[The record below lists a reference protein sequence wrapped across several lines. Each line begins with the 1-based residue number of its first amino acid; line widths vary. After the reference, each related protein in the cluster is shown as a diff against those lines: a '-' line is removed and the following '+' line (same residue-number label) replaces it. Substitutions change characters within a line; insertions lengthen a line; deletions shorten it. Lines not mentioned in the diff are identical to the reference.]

1 MATNGLR
8 EGLGRVAGHD
18 EVEHE
23 NPSDVAD
30 QGVTAAASAGMLAP
44 RMWSRLSPYWKALT
58 LALVAALGETLA
70 DVLQPW
76 PIKIVIDNVVQGKA
90 LAGWLGRL
98 VSRVAGGHPSA
109 TLNFAVA
116 AVLVI
121 AVVGAVGSYWEKYL
135 TTSVSQWVGHD
146 LRRLLYQQM
155 QRLSLAEHGESRKGD
170 LLSRMTSDIGA
181 IQDFIGSALLGIL
194 INLLTLAGMIG
205 VMLYND
211 WRFTLLALSVAPVLF
226 LVVYVYTRRIKK
238 ASRAVRKKESEL
250 LSGVSEVLT
259 SIQVVQAFAREDY
272 EDRRFDSESRQQ
284 VEAGLAARS
293 TKAKLAPI
301 VEVIVALG
309 TCLVLAYGARLAL
322 AGRMS
327 AGVLVVFVL
336 YLGKMYKPMRDLS
349 KMADTVTK
357 ASIGYERVQELLQI
371 ESQIRDRPGA
381 REAPRF
387 KGLIEFD
394 HVGFSYRG
402 ETAALSDVS
411 IRIEPGQVAAIVGP
425 SGAGKT
431 TMASLIARFYDPV
444 SGSVRIDGV
453 DVREY
458 TLKSLRDQ
466 ASFVLQDTL
475 LLRATIWENIAYG
488 KPDADPEDTVE
499 AAKLANAHEFIM
511 ELPQG
516 YATMVG
522 ERGMSLSGGQ
532 RQRIA
537 IARAIVRN
545 TPILI
550 LDEPTVGLDAASE
563 QAVIEALDRLM
574 AGRTSVVVAHH
585 LNAIRQADVIFVV
598 KGSAVVERGT
608 HEALLAREGLYAE
621 LYRIQAAG

>member
-1 MATNGLR
+1 MKVPG
-8 EGLGRVAGHD
+8 
-18 EVEHE
+18 
-23 NPSDVAD
+23 
-30 QGVTAAASAGMLAP
+30 
-44 RMWSRLSPYWKALT
+44 MWSRLRPYWGALT
-58 LALVAALGETLA
+58 LALVAAFAETLA

-76 PIKIVIDNVVQGKA
+76 PIKIVIDNIVQGKT
-90 LAGWLGRL
+90 LPGWLARL
-98 VSRVAGGHPSA
+98 VPWLAAGHTYA

-116 AVLVI
+116 AVAGI
-121 AVVGAVGSYWEKYL
+121 AIVGAVGSYWEKYL

-146 LRRLLYQQM
+146 LRRLLYQQI
-155 QRLSLAEHGESRKGD
+155 QRLSLAEHGESRAGD

-181 IQDFIGSALLGIL
+181 IQDFISSALLGIL
-194 INLLTLAGMIG
+194 INVLTLAGMIG
-205 VMLYND
+205 VMLYNN

-226 LVVYVYTRRIKK
+226 IVVFFYTRRIKK

-250 LSGVSEVLT
+250 LSGMAEVLT
-259 SIQVVQAFAREDY
+259 SIHVVQAFAREDY

-293 TKAKLAPI
+293 TKAKLSPI

-309 TCLVLAYGARLAL
+309 TCLVLGYGARLAL
-322 AGRMS
+322 AGQMS

-349 KMADTVTK
+349 KMTDTVTK
-357 ASIGYERVQELLQI
+357 ATIGYERVQELLQV
-371 ESQIRDRPGA
+371 ESRIRDRPGA
-381 REAPRF
+381 RNAPRF
-387 KGLIEFD
+387 TGLIEFD
-394 HVGFSYRG
+394 RVGFSYSG
-402 ETAALSDVS
+402 QSPALSDVS

-431 TMASLIARFYDPV
+431 TMASLIPRFYDPV
-444 SGSVRIDGV
+444 SGAVRIDGV
-453 DVREY
+453 DVRDY

-466 ASFVLQDTL
+466 ISFVLQDTL

-488 KPDADPEDTVE
+488 KPDADPEDTVQ

-511 ELPQG
+511 ALPQG

-522 ERGMSLSGGQ
+522 ERGLSLSGGQ

-537 IARAIVRN
+537 IARAIVRD

-550 LDEPTVGLDAASE
+550 LDEPTAGLDAASE
-563 QAVIEALDRLM
+563 QAVIEALGRLM

-585 LNAIRQADVIFVV
+585 LNAIRHADVIFVV
-598 KGSAVVERGT
+598 KGSAVVEQGT
-608 HEALLAREGLYAE
+608 HEALLASGGLYAE